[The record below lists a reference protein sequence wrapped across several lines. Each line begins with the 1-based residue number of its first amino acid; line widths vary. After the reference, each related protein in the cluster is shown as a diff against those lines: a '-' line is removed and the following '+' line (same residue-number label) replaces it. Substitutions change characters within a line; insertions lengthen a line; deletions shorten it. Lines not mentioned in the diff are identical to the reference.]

1 MAKKSGVNKT
11 QAVREYLQAHPHTP
25 NKAVAEALS
34 KQGIPITANHV
45 GNIKAKSRKRRSA
58 VKAVA
63 TKSGVGI
70 PELKIAMGL
79 LKACGSLAAAKEALG
94 AADEIKAIW
103 SS

>member
-1 MAKKSGVNKT
+1 MAKKPRINKT

-25 NKAVAEALS
+25 NKGVAEALT

-45 GNIKAKSRKRRSA
+45 SAPIKAKSRKKRSA
-58 VKAVA
+58 VKAVV

-70 PELKIAMGL
+70 PETNWNGPAEGMRQRCRGQ
-79 LKACGSLAAAKEALG
+79 GSTRRGE
-94 AADEIKAIW
+94 EIKAIW